1 MNTAPDT
8 RPAARSPAG
17 FYGWRMVGLASLV
30 GILTGP
36 GQSIGVSVFRQHM
49 SDGLNLSDSA
59 IATAYLLGTLLSSTC
74 QPRIGRWVDQ
84 IGVRRASTVFG
95 VAFALVLA
103 HMSMVRGFVWLA
115 AGFFGIRLLGQGALS
130 LTSTVAVVHWFDR
143 RRGFALG
150 LKMTLTM
157 GGMSVVP
164 ILLAVAIDAWGW
176 RIAWLAAS
184 AVIALA
190 AVPVS
195 WFGYVNRP
203 ADLGQLPDGAPPVH
217 GDQTGSAQPSAT
229 RSKALRSTAF
239 WALAAVT
246 ATNSLLGTGLLFHQT
261 NLLGEIGYSNAQA
274 AAMFL
279 PQAGGA
285 VIGGLTF
292 GWLADRA
299 ARPMLPTVVALL
311 LASTLLLGGMSVTFP
326 TVLLYSVVLGMTM
339 GSGAAVQSSLLPAL
353 FGVGHIGSISGTFA
367 LISVLASA
375 LGALTFSLGSI
386 VWGDYRSASLWFTVL
401 PLAVALFAYL
411 SRRHFAVETTSS
423 RNRRITG

>member
-1 MNTAPDT
+1 M
-8 RPAARSPAG
+8 
-17 FYGWRMVGLASLV
+17 
-30 GILTGP
+30 
-36 GQSIGVSVFRQHM
+36 
-49 SDGLNLSDSA
+49 
-59 IATAYLLGTLLSSTC
+59 
-74 QPRIGRWVDQ
+74 
-84 IGVRRASTVFG
+84 FG

-217 GDQTGSAQPSAT
+217 VDQTGSAQPSAT

-261 NLLGEIGYSNAQA
+261 NLLGEVGYSNAQA

-311 LASTLLLGGMSVTFP
+311 LASTLLLGGTSVTFP

-375 LGALTFSLGSI
+375 LGALTFSLGST
-386 VWGDYRSASLWFTVL
+386 VFGDYRSASLWFTVL

>member
-36 GQSIGVSVFRQHM
+36 GQSIGVSVFRQHL

-217 GDQTGSAQPSAT
+217 VDQTGSAQPSAT

-375 LGALTFSLGSI
+375 LGALTFSLGST
-386 VWGDYRSASLWFTVL
+386 VFGDYRSASLWFTVL
-401 PLAVALFAYL
+401 PLAVALSAFL

>member
-1 MNTAPDT
+1 M
-8 RPAARSPAG
+8 
-17 FYGWRMVGLASLV
+17 GLASLV

-36 GQSIGVSVFRQHM
+36 GQSIGVSVFRQHL

-157 GGMSVVP
+157 GGMCVVP

-375 LGALTFSLGSI
+375 LGALTFSLGST
-386 VWGDYRSASLWFTVL
+386 VFGDYRSASLWFTVL